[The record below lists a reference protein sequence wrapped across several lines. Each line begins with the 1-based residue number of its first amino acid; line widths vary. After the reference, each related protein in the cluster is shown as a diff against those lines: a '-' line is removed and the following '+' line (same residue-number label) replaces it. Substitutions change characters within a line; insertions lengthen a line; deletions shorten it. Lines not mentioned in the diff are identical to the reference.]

1 MSMLQISAAA
11 LAGTLCLV
19 TLRSQNSAFTMLVAI
34 ATCGVILLGVAA
46 LLRDLL
52 TFLRQLAVLAEVDT
66 ALLTPVLKTAGIA
79 AVTGLTAQIT
89 RDSGSGSIAMA
100 VELCGTV
107 CALYAALPLLEAVL
121 GLLSELL

>member
-1 MSMLQISAAA
+1 MLQISAAA

-19 TLRSQNSAFTMLVAI
+19 TLKSQNSAFTMLVAI
-34 ATCGVILLGVAA
+34 VTCGVILLGVAA

-79 AVTGLTAQIT
+79 AVTGLTAQVS

>member
-1 MSMLQISAAA
+1 MLQISAAA

-19 TLRSQNSAFTMLVAI
+19 TLKSQNSAFTMLVAI
-34 ATCGVILLGVAA
+34 VTCGVILLGVAS

-79 AVTGLTAQIT
+79 AVTGLTAQIS

>member
-34 ATCGVILLGVAA
+34 VTCGVILLGVAS

-79 AVTGLTAQIT
+79 AVTGLTAQIS

>member
-1 MSMLQISAAA
+1 MLQISAAA

-19 TLRSQNSAFTMLVAI
+19 TLKSQNSAFTMLVAI
-34 ATCGVILLGVAA
+34 VTCGVILLGVAS

-52 TFLRQLAVLAEVDT
+52 TFLRQLAALAEVDT

-79 AVTGLTAQIT
+79 AVTGLTAQIS

-100 VELCGTV
+100 VEFCGTV

>member
-19 TLRSQNSAFTMLVAI
+19 TLKSQNSAFTMLVAI
-34 ATCGVILLGVAA
+34 VTCGVILLGVAS

-52 TFLRQLAVLAEVDT
+52 TFLRQLAALAEVDT

-79 AVTGLTAQIT
+79 AVTGLTAQIS